1 MSKAK
6 LRESIVAVAC
16 VIVASA
22 SAVGLKASGY
32 YVARTGQTLKR
43 KIPIYRVEREDSLAS
58 ISFDC
63 AWGADNTIKI
73 LDALDFYGVKCT
85 FFVVQFWAE
94 KYPEVLKEISARGH
108 EIGTHSKTHPKMS
121 TLSKEQIEQE
131 LVSSC
136 DAVERIVGKRP
147 TLFRP
152 PFGDYDDSVIE
163 VASSLGLAT
172 IQWSVDS
179 LDWKDLSAEQIAS
192 RVVKKTEGGSII
204 LAHNNGLHTLESLP
218 LIFSALSPKGIV
230 FRPIGELIY
239 ADGYEIAPDGT
250 QKKTK
255 K

>member
-1 MSKAK
+1 MRKSK

-16 VIVASA
+16 AVVATA

-32 YVARTGQTLKR
+32 YVARTSQTLKR
-43 KIPIYRVEREDSLAS
+43 KIPIYCVEREDSVAS

-94 KYPEVLKEISARGH
+94 KYPDVLKEISERGH

-136 DAVERIVGKRP
+136 DAVERIVGSRP
-147 TLFRP
+147 TLFRS
-152 PFGDYDDSVIE
+152 PFGDYDDLVIE
-163 VASSLGLAT
+163 VASSLGLST

-179 LDWKDLSAEQIAS
+179 LDWKNLSADQIAA
-192 RVVKKTEGGSII
+192 RVVKKTESGSII

-218 LIFSALSPKGIV
+218 LIFSALSQKGIV

-239 ADGYEIAPDGT
+239 TDGFEISPDGT